1 MKLDSGDPIAAYV
14 DDTTGRTK
22 FVKYKGDE
30 QGIVDEVRLLGSD
43 TGDTELQKLHIT
55 LRITRSPVIGDKFSS
70 RHGQKGVCSQKW
82 PAVDMPFTE
91 SGMQPDV
98 IINPHAFPS
107 RMTIGM
113 LVESMAGKAGAMH
126 GLAQDATPFEFS
138 EEDRAID
145 YFGDQLLAAGY
156 NYYGNEPMYSGI
168 TGEEFAADI
177 YIGVVYYQRLRHM
190 VLDKFQVRT
199 TGPVDAVT
207 RQPVKGRKRA
217 GGIRFG
223 EMERDALIAHGT
235 SFLLQDRLMNCSD
248 YSTAWV
254 CRTCGSIISLGYDD
268 LSLGEVSSSGTMK
281 AAGPGGEYCRVC
293 RTTAQGEDERARRA
307 LDNDQNQNRGPHPEV
322 TVAIPAS
329 HVLGSSRK
337 GGDMDVVAVPYVFR
351 YLCAELAAMGIAV
364 SLEVR

>member
-1 MKLDSGDPIAAYV
+1 
-14 DDTTGRTK
+14 
-22 FVKYKGDE
+22 
-30 QGIVDEVRLLGSD
+30 
-43 TGDTELQKLHIT
+43 
-55 LRITRSPVIGDKFSS
+55 LRFNRNPVIGDKFSS
-70 RHGQKGVCSQKW
+70 RHGQKGVLSQLW
-82 PAVDMPFTE
+82 PEINMPFSE
-91 SGMQPDV
+91 SGMRPDC

-113 LVESMAGKAGAMH
+113 LIESMAGKAGAMH
-126 GLAQDATPFEFS
+126 GLAQDATPFQFT
-138 EEDRAID
+138 EEDTAIE

-168 TGEEFAADI
+168 TGQEFAADI

-199 TGPVDAVT
+199 TGPVDPVT

-254 CRTCGSIISLGYDD
+254 CRTCGSLISLGYDD
-268 LSLGEVSSSGTMK
+268 ISLGSTVIGVTK
-281 AAGPGGEYCRVC
+281 APKSTGPGGEYCRVC
-293 RTTAQGEDERARRA
+293 RAVAEAEDQTARQALANGHDRNATAQTDVR
-307 LDNDQNQNRGPHPEV
+307 
-322 TVAIPAS
+322 VAIPS
-329 HVLGSSRK
+329 SNFLGSATK
-337 GGDMDVVAVPYVFR
+337 GGDLDVVAIPYVFR
-351 YLCAELAAMGIAV
+351 YLCAELASMGISV
-364 SLEVR
+364 SLEVQ